1 MKNHPALIL
10 LPLASFVL
18 ASCASLADNPILIA
32 SAYHPSNWVA
42 RAILVASIK
51 KKQEE
56 EMLRKPNL
64 EYAKPKILKPK
75 IKATDLINLAK
86 EAEKRNDANTAIKC
100 WYIAGALNFNY
111 GFYNAAKLFEEK
123 KDIIRAAA
131 SYAIAGEN
139 GIEYARQKA
148 QEMRQKL
155 TVKDAEEID
164 KELSKRKKA
173 VSEMR
178 ALLEN
183 NNIGIDALKKGLSIN
198 Y

>member
-1 MKNHPALIL
+1 MKSHPALIL
-10 LPLASFVL
+10 LPLASFAL

-32 SAYHPSNWVA
+32 SAYHPGNWVA

-100 WYIAGALNFNY
+100 WYIAGVLNFNY
-111 GFYNAAKLFEEK
+111 GFYNAAKLFEERN
-123 KDIIRAAA
+123 DIIRAAA

-139 GIEYARQKA
+139 GIEYAQQKA
-148 QEMRQKL
+148 QDIRQKS
-155 TVKDAEEID
+155 TKKDQEEID
-164 KELSKRKKA
+164 KELSKRKKII
-173 VSEMR
+173 EEIR
-178 ALLEN
+178 ANLEN
-183 NNIGIDALKKGLSIN
+183 NHIDIDMIKKELKIS